1 MMTLDDLPLS
11 AVAMSFGRWP
21 VQLIAAPDQTALL
34 TAMAGRDMVPFG
46 LMLWESAVTLA
57 ELIAGRNVAGLHILE
72 LGAGVGLPGIVAALG
87 GAHVTQID
95 IDPLAIDLAERN
107 AMANGVADRI
117 ERQLVDWQHWPHTP
131 AHLQRFDLV
140 LGADVVYD
148 TSDHQAVIE
157 VLGKA
162 LAAGGAALLTEPSR
176 VTTLAFLS
184 LLEDQ
189 GWQVSLEFHRT
200 QDLTSPCNSIDVQL
214 IEVRASAGGGS
225 GSTGGGDGQF

>member
-1 MMTLDDLPLS
+1 MTLDDLPLA
-11 AVAMSFGRWP
+11 AVAMSFGARR

-34 TAMAGRDMVPFG
+34 KATGDRDMVPFG

-57 ELIAGRNVAGLHILE
+57 ELIAARDVKGLRILE
-72 LGAGVGLPGIVAALG
+72 LGAGVGLPGIIAALG

-95 IDPLAIDLAERN
+95 IDPLAMDLAERN
-107 AMANGVADRI
+107 ARANGVADHI
-117 ERQLVDWQHWPHTP
+117 ERRLMDWQHWP
-131 AHLQRFDLV
+131 QDWNKDRSFDLV

-148 TSDHQAVIE
+148 TADHQAVID

-162 LAAGGAALLTEPSR
+162 MKPDGVALLTEPSR

-189 GWQVSLEFHRT
+189 GWRVSTEFHRT
-200 QDLTSPCNSIDVQL
+200 QDLTSPGDSIDVQL
-214 IEVRASAGGGS
+214 IEVRAPRDSATADQRG
-225 GSTGGGDGQF
+225 